1 MSLAAIHIAKKE
13 LAMTDAEYRTILQQ
27 VAGVSSAKYLDT
39 AGDRA
44 VMARLYAL
52 RDERRGAAVKRAKTP
67 AERKIWAL
75 WLGSNDDP
83 GLRFYLPQAE
93 RTVAYLLGFV
103 RRASGNQ
110 KILEADDLASLTRK
124 QAYHAIEALKSR
136 IEQEQKNIA
145 REVPF

>member
-13 LAMTDAEYRTILQQ
+13 LALTDAEYRALLRET
-27 VAGVSSAKYLDT
+27 AGVDSAKYLDA
-39 AGDRA
+39 AGIRTI
-44 VMARLYAL
+44 MARLNAL
-52 RDERRGAAVKRAKTP
+52 RARRTLARTKTP

-75 WLGSNDDP
+75 WLGSEDDP

-110 KILEADDLASLTRK
+110 NILEADDFATLTRN
-124 QAYHAIEALKSR
+124 QVYHTIEALKSR
-136 IEQEQKNIA
+136 IEQEQKSIA
-145 REVPF
+145 KEVPF